1 MKNTLIRKPRWAALG
16 ISVAALL
23 SGFVATDSFAGDQ
36 AMIDPDADKVLSE
49 MSAYMSGLSGFAADF
64 DASTDIITF
73 DGQKVKLAAS
83 GNLIVSRPG
92 KFRIKRLGSLAEM
105 EFVLDGETL
114 TLYGMRINA
123 FLELPAASIDEA
135 IAKIRDDIG
144 LEVPGADILSA
155 DPLNLDVTDVVSGV
169 HVGMTT
175 VGGDPVHHLAFRG
188 DQVDWQIW
196 IKDGEEPL
204 PVKYVITSKLTA
216 GAPEYALQISNW
228 NIAPQIDDAT
238 FAFVPPSGAQSL
250 TSITIDAA
258 GNIIGSSE

>member
-1 MKNTLIRKPRWAALG
+1 MKNALIRKPGRAALAIG
-16 ISVAALL
+16 VAVLL
-23 SGFVATDSFAGDQ
+23 SGFVATETSASDQ
-36 AMIDPDADKVLSE
+36 VMIDPDADKVLSE

-64 DASTDIITF
+64 DASTDIITS

-105 EFVLDGETL
+105 EFVLDGKTL
-114 TLYGMRINA
+114 TLYGMGINGY
-123 FLELPAASIDEA
+123 LELPAASIDEA
-135 IAKIRDDIG
+135 VAKIRDDIG
-144 LEVPGADILSA
+144 FEVPGADILSS

-196 IKDGEEPL
+196 IKEGEEPL

-216 GAPEYALQISNW
+216 GAPEYALQITNW
-228 NIAPQIDDAT
+228 NIEPQIDDAT
-238 FAFVPPSGAQSL
+238 FAFVPPLGAQSL
-250 TSITIDAA
+250 TSVTIDAA
-258 GNIIGSSE
+258 GNVNRPSE